1 MKGRGLLGRWGPNHA
16 VDPIVSRWQRD
27 GKGEKVVMEGKP
39 ILEFV
44 AIKRKDTGDWAIPG
58 VSKKNY
64 ASPKIFCMCYWLFLA
79 VFGCFQMTN

>member
-27 GKGEKVVMEGKP
+27 GKGEKIMMAGKP
-39 ILEFV
+39 VMEFV

-58 VSKKNY
+58 V
-64 ASPKIFCMCYWLFLA
+64 KITFSVILLLSSIME
-79 VFGCFQMTN
+79 

>member
-27 GKGEKVVMEGKP
+27 GKGEKVTMEGKP
-39 ILEFV
+39 VLEFV

-58 VSKKNY
+58 VKMYFCLLGIPKRSK
-64 ASPKIFCMCYWLFLA
+64 
-79 VFGCFQMTN
+79 